1 MPAGSRIMKQL
12 LIVLSLL
19 LIWAAAPAQE
29 TTPAPKE
36 PASQEAV
43 PDTQSPDQDTV
54 SVDEEDI
61 PVDEDSSANPPPPS
75 SRFEPTEQ
83 ISEDLSVSF
92 PIDI

>member
-1 MPAGSRIMKQL
+1 MKHL
-12 LIVLSLL
+12 LITLSLL

-29 TTPAPKE
+29 PATAPEDTPR
-36 PASQEAV
+36 QEAL
-43 PDTQSPDQDTV
+43 PDEQATGQDED
-54 SVDEEDI
+54 SADEEEI

>member
-1 MPAGSRIMKQL
+1 MKHL
-12 LIVLSLL
+12 LITLSLL
-19 LIWAAAPAQE
+19 LICASASAQQADPAQDD
-29 TTPAPKE
+29 TTAQD
-36 PASQEAV
+36 AQTEAQ
-43 PDTQSPDQDTV
+43 TPDQDTD
-54 SVDEEDI
+54 SDESEDI